1 MDTFATLMEFYFTHK
16 FLYGGNMSK
25 FFRGGFLANR
35 RTQIMTACGIM
46 SALCAYLVGDSDLFA
61 TIQAL
66 IAVGGVYLLH
76 KTNQQKGK

>member
-1 MDTFATLMEFYFTHK
+1 
-16 FLYGGNMSK
+16 MSK
-25 FFRGGFLANR
+25 FLRGGFLANR

-66 IAVGGVYLLH
+66 ITACGVYMLN